1 MHYYIRN
8 SFFVDMY
15 KVFLEIFVISMLHKP
30 FFALS
35 FFFSH
40 VVVSVEIC
48 FKIVVKDCLFLL

>member
-1 MHYYIRN
+1 M
-8 SFFVDMY
+8 DMY

-35 FFFSH
+35 FFFSR